1 MDNTLKVTYAEVYEI
16 LKYMDKKMVMK
27 VPLEI
32 LQLFK
37 NNKDNNYISKI
48 NKNDIFNKNNITE
61 DTLRVLSWL
70 NINYWS
76 DEKKKRELISLYR
89 ENDLKYEIALK
100 NRYELSKKE
109 LFKEKNR
116 SETNL
121 PLVIEKKK
129 SIFKII
135 FDIVRRIFKWE
146 K

>member
-1 MDNTLKVTYAEVYEI
+1 MDNTLKVTYAEVYEV
-16 LKYMDKKMVMK
+16 LKYMDKKIVMR

-48 NKNDIFNKNNITE
+48 DKNDIFNKNNITE
-61 DTLRVLSWL
+61 DTLKVLSWL

-76 DEKKKRELISLYR
+76 DENKKKELISLYR
-89 ENDLKYEIALK
+89 ENDLKYEIELK
-100 NRYELSKKE
+100 NRYEATKKE

>member
-1 MDNTLKVTYAEVYEI
+1 MDNTLKVTYAEVYEV
-16 LKYMDKKMVMK
+16 LKYMDKKIVMR

-48 NKNDIFNKNNITE
+48 DKNDIFNKNNITE
-61 DTLRVLSWL
+61 DTLKVLSWL

-76 DEKKKRELISLYR
+76 DENKKKELISLYR
-89 ENDLKYEIALK
+89 ENDLKYEIELK
-100 NRYELSKKE
+100 NRYEATKKE

-135 FDIVRRIFKWE
+135 FDIVRRIFK
-146 K
+146 